1 MNTKRHDLFIEGQRG
16 GETVHKEDSAP
27 SKAATAPSSQPSL
40 MLSVEHNEK
49 IKARNSTIASA
60 ATPTLP
66 TPLPPGTLAS
76 SSSSV
81 KMLARQESP
90 MNPYNKFDYPKIPDE
105 LVGIEKLQGNS
116 QNNLHSLQCDTS
128 LKTPIESCSYC
139 SVDTPNVDE
148 AVRSTVIGSIGCC
161 KETWKR
167 KEFYYLAKA
176 RVERAVKRHKVF
188 LIRGD
193 LPMLSSALEQ
203 RGWVQK
209 YECVKTRMLPYNSNT
224 FEYNS
229 KTFENVK
236 QNDGTL
242 NEKEVIFA
250 FLRHTPPD
258 FIWDCRN
265 DFLGMAHILQDA
277 HWLYEDNVSSIQ
289 IPRGYNPSR
298 ESNAFLDDF
307 RFTAAVGL
315 LKWLVVRIQS
325 GESIVEIGSESV
337 PISRLEFAIQRCEVF
352 LAKEQHDEI
361 DELNAFVDPSEE
373 EWRVFL
379 DDYSRVVHKG
389 NGIANSSGDISVK
402 LENCNRKDKAYDIN
416 WFVYSS

>member
-1 MNTKRHDLFIEGQRG
+1 MNTKRHDLFIEGQRD

-49 IKARNSTIASA
+49 IKARNSTTASA

-66 TPLPPGTLAS
+66 TPLPSGTLAF

-105 LVGIEKLQGNS
+105 LVGIEKLQGNT

-176 RVERAVKRHKVF
+176 RVERAVKVKSFYLTFYF
-188 LIRGD
+188 L
-193 LPMLSSALEQ
+193 PQ
-203 RGWVQK
+203 RNKK
-209 YECVKTRMLPYNSNT
+209 YYCK
-224 FEYNS
+224 F
-229 KTFENVK
+229 
-236 QNDGTL
+236 
-242 NEKEVIFA
+242 IF
-250 FLRHTPPD
+250 F
-258 FIWDCRN
+258 FIIFFFPHFFCQ
-265 DFLGMAHILQDA
+265 LH
-277 HWLYEDNVSSIQ
+277 
-289 IPRGYNPSR
+289 R
-298 ESNAFLDDF
+298 ESKFFLS
-307 RFTAAVGL
+307 AA
-315 LKWLVVRIQS
+315 
-325 GESIVEIGSESV
+325 
-337 PISRLEFAIQRCEVF
+337 
-352 LAKEQHDEI
+352 
-361 DELNAFVDPSEE
+361 
-373 EWRVFL
+373 
-379 DDYSRVVHKG
+379 
-389 NGIANSSGDISVK
+389 
-402 LENCNRKDKAYDIN
+402 
-416 WFVYSS
+416 